1 MKKKMSPG
9 TMKPHISMARAPSAN
24 IIGRWELE
32 LKQIEAE
39 AFVATAADD
48 DNDLSRIKEVQSGWK
63 VKQ

>member
-1 MKKKMSPG
+1 
-9 TMKPHISMARAPSAN
+9 MKPHISMARAPSAN

-63 VKQ
+63 VRQ